1 MFFVFFRYWLKYNYC
16 TFVVLLSILL
26 HTYNTNYRYLF
37 YVSTFSQFKNK
48 GLPSQKAYQ
57 TGVFGSNLVKK
68 IDIKQICYFTYTPK
82 PNPHISPFPPSY
94 SSILPPLPISHFFP
108 TPPPCFPLYPTP
120 TKWPLSHPF
129 SPQISLPTL
138 IFHTQISPSPL
149 SIPPYPII
157 LPISPSNSTP
167 GFAPNYPKYVKT
179 IPHSPLTAKT
189 ILDFSSKIVYNIR
202 ISTSKMLKY
211 HHKINYFKGE
221 LSMSTEL
228 LQQIQPLI
236 QSNPELKSQ
245 LVNYMTAYN
254 IYIMSMGSIWVMIF
268 YVLFLQFISNN
279 NKQSQIKFLLTVNF
293 VLLAIGLIAFL
304 SIPYIAPDIYL
315 FKLMN

>member
-1 MFFVFFRYWLKYNYC
+1 
-16 TFVVLLSILL
+16 
-26 HTYNTNYRYLF
+26 
-37 YVSTFSQFKNK
+37 
-48 GLPSQKAYQ
+48 
-57 TGVFGSNLVKK
+57 
-68 IDIKQICYFTYTPK
+68 
-82 PNPHISPFPPSY
+82 
-94 SSILPPLPISHFFP
+94 
-108 TPPPCFPLYPTP
+108 
-120 TKWPLSHPF
+120 
-129 SPQISLPTL
+129 
-138 IFHTQISPSPL
+138 
-149 SIPPYPII
+149 
-157 LPISPSNSTP
+157 
-167 GFAPNYPKYVKT
+167 
-179 IPHSPLTAKT
+179 
-189 ILDFSSKIVYNIR
+189 
-202 ISTSKMLKY
+202 MLKY

>member
-1 MFFVFFRYWLKYNYC
+1 M
-16 TFVVLLSILL
+16 LLHLHPKSQSTHSSQFPTLFSSILSSPL
-26 HTYNTNYRYLF
+26 PTLF
-37 YVSTFSQFKNK
+37 PHSSPVFSSLPHAPKSTP
-48 GLPSQKAYQ
+48 LPSIPSPNLPNHPN
-57 TGVFGSNLVKK
+57 FPHSN
-68 IDIKQICYFTYTPK
+68 
-82 PNPHISPFPPSY
+82 HPFPP
-94 SSILPPLPISHFFP
+94 LN
-108 TPPPCFPLYPTP
+108 
-120 TKWPLSHPF
+120 
-129 SPQISLPTL
+129 SP
-138 IFHTQISPSPL
+138 H
-149 SIPPYPII
+149 PII
-157 LPISPSNSTP
+157 LPVFTSNSIP
-167 GFAPNYPKYVKT
+167 GLAPNHPKYVNT

-189 ILDFSSKIVYNIR
+189 ILDFSPKIVYNIR